1 MTAMRIDW
9 DADTITDPD
18 IEISHAQA
26 VAEIRT
32 EKRHRGEMYRAALY
46 TYRACYITETVGQGP
61 GKTSYQD
68 YAAQLGYA
76 KSYVT
81 LLRRLGRAL
90 VVHRVEPKSPL
101 YSDLT
106 RAASKKEIGRLL
118 DEDDPVPHDQLR
130 EALSAHGVGRGG
142 RQGFTVDEDPRK
154 ALHQAAEVVR
164 AALST
169 ADTDLL
175 VDLEDTV
182 GDLFFELRSARRAA
196 WGTATGT
203 G

>member
-1 MTAMRIDW
+1 MRIDW
-9 DADTITDPD
+9 DAGTITDPD
-18 IEISHAQA
+18 VEISHAQA

-90 VVHRVEPKSPL
+90 VVHGVAPKSPL

-118 DEDDPVPHDQLR
+118 DQDKPVPHDRLR
-130 EALSAHGVGRGG
+130 QALSSHGVGRGA
-142 RQGFTVDEDPRK
+142 RPNVPVADEDPLK
-154 ALHQAAEVVR
+154 AVEHAAQVVR
-164 AALST
+164 ASLPD
-169 ADTDLL
+169 ADSELL
-175 VDLEDTV
+175 ASLEDTV
-182 GDLFFELRSARRAA
+182 GDLFFELRQARK
-196 WGTATGT
+196 TAQSHDRNAT
-203 G
+203 